1 MPAESSSPTSYELEV
16 LTIVNNEGDG
26 FDIRNQ
32 FLELNLYEGIQ
43 QPFLAGEIVIGDTV
57 GLREN
62 AKLFG
67 QESLRLRFS
76 QPSGSNDETD
86 EADTIDQI
94 FRIYKISNEQRID
107 ENTITY
113 QLQFCSP
120 EFLESRRKRV
130 SQALRGSMTD
140 MAAKIAE
147 DHLGIANETKDA
159 KLEPYFELR
168 EKSQG
173 DSFHVV
179 VPNWTVIS
187 TINHLCKEA
196 QGTDSSSG
204 FTDSFFFY
212 QTANG
217 GYRIQ
222 SLTSMMD
229 QEYAGGRPFVYSQA
243 ASDNPDKETPY
254 DSTKESTGMGRRIL
268 DFKVSQAADVLSGT
282 YGGLFASRQVT
293 VDNTYQFFV
302 DKSFDFLEEFHG
314 SKRSSHCHPFVR
326 QEPEVLHIGTSAE
339 KGDVEI
345 IGTREGEKIGTYA
358 DAFITMENDSSFK
371 YDEDNKITQPAH
383 KIHMGPE
390 QKRRAALQL
399 LEYNTVELVL
409 SCRTDISVGQIIQLD
424 IPPAVPGEDVEP
436 KFFNGPHLLT
446 KIMWRLTPNSCELH
460 ATAIK
465 DSVNNQI
472 ETVEI
477 EYGGTE

>member
-1 MPAESSSPTSYELEV
+1 MAAESGTATSYELDV

-32 FLELNLYEGIQ
+32 LIELNLYEGIQ
-43 QPFLAGEIVIGDTV
+43 QPFLAGEIVVGDTV

-67 QESLRLRFS
+67 QESLRLRFK
-76 QPSGSNDETD
+76 QPTGSNDETD
-86 EADTIDQI
+86 EADVIDQV
-94 FRIYKISNEQRID
+94 FRIYKITNEQRID
-107 ENTITY
+107 ENTVVY
-113 QLQFCSP
+113 QMQFCSP

-147 DHLGIANETKDA
+147 DHLGIANEVKDT

-196 QGTDSSSG
+196 QGVDSASG

-222 SLTSMMD
+222 SLSSMLD

-254 DSTKESTGMGRRIL
+254 DSTDESTGMGRRIL
-268 DFKVSQAADVLSGT
+268 DYKVSKSADVLSAT
-282 YGGLFASRQVT
+282 NGGMFASRQVT

-314 SKRSSHCHPFVR
+314 SKRSSHCHPIVR
-326 QEPEVLHIGTSAE
+326 QEPEVLHIGSSAD
-339 KGDVEI
+339 KGDVKI
-345 IGTREGEKIGTYA
+345 IATREGEKIGSYS
-358 DAFITMENDSSFK
+358 DAFISVENDSSFK
-371 YDEDNKITQPAH
+371 FDEDNKITQPAH

-399 LEYNTVELVL
+399 LEYNTVDMVL

-424 IPPAVPGEDVEP
+424 IPPPVPGEDVEA

-446 KIMWRLTPNSCELH
+446 KIMWKLTPQSCELH
-460 ATAIK
+460 VEAIK
-465 DSVNNQI
+465 DSLNNQI
-472 ETVEI
+472 ETTEI
-477 EYGGTE
+477 EYGESE